1 MSIRTKADHTRSTAT
16 RCAHVGGDTLGPMV
30 LRSYLK
36 SSLMPDGFGT
46 IDYSDQSVAKD
57 CAETVR
63 PHLMMAVMRY
73 GYCGGDV

>member
-1 MSIRTKADHTRSTAT
+1 VSIRTKAAHARSAVT
-16 RCAHVGGDTLGPMV
+16 RCAHLGGDTLGPMV

-57 CAETVR
+57 CAETVK
-63 PHLMMAVMRY
+63 PYLMMAVMRY
-73 GYCGGDV
+73 G